1 MTYLNEFL
9 GNLAEKAA
17 EASPKRDSDYIGKD
31 GLLYCGKCRTPKQYR
46 LPQEFAA
53 YVPGGIMNCLCACEA
68 ARRDT
73 ERDQERAA
81 QEQFMNKIYAG
92 ERRRNCFSDD
102 FYKSMSFAADKGKAP
117 QAIRAAHYYVDN
129 FEKLSAQNMGM
140 MFLGNVGTGKT
151 FAACC
156 IANALIEKGYS
167 AWVVT
172 ASDLIRAAGNFNTN
186 EETFFKLRDVDLL
199 IVDDI
204 GTQSNS
210 EHNLGLLFDVIDK
223 RYKAGKPLVVT
234 SNLTA
239 ENLRNAPNMGLKR
252 IYDRLIEMC
261 SCPIS
266 PVVLTGKSL
275 RGDIGKEK
283 HSGLNSEPQSLK

>member
-1 MTYLNEFL
+1 MSPPNDSLNCSS
-9 GNLAEKAA
+9 A
-17 EASPKRDSDYIGKD
+17 
-31 GLLYCGKCRTPKQYR
+31 
-46 LPQEFAA
+46 
-53 YVPGGIMNCLCACEA
+53 M
-68 ARRDT
+68 
-73 ERDQERAA
+73 
-81 QEQFMNKIYAG
+81 
-92 ERRRNCFSDD
+92 RRRNCFSDD

-117 QAIRAAHYYVDN
+117 KAIDAAHYFVDN
-129 FEKLSAQNMGM
+129 FERLAAENMGM

-172 ASDLIRAAGNFNTN
+172 ASDLIRAAGSFGTS
-186 EETFFKLRDVDLL
+186 EETFFKLCEVDLL

-223 RYKAGKPLVVT
+223 RYKAGKPLVIT

-283 HSGLNSEPQSLK
+283 HSGSNGEPRSLK

>member
-1 MTYLNEFL
+1 MDTIGEII

-17 EASPKRDSDYIGKD
+17 EASSPKCDGDYIGED

-81 QEQFMNKIYAG
+81 QEQFMSKIYEG

-117 QAIRAAHYYVDN
+117 KAIDAAHYFVDN
-129 FEKLSAQNMGM
+129 FEKLSAQNMGL

-172 ASDLIRAAGNFNTN
+172 ASDLIRAAGNFNTS
-186 EETFFKLRDVDLL
+186 EETFFKLRGVDLL

-239 ENLRNAPNMGLKR
+239 GELKNPQDMKLHR
-252 IYDRLIEMC
+252 IYSRLNEAC

-266 PVVLTGKSL
+266 PVILTGKSI
-275 RGDIGKEK
+275 RDEIARSK
-283 HSGLNSEPQSLK
+283 HEAVI

>member
-1 MTYLNEFL
+1 MAFS
-9 GNLAEKAA
+9 A
-17 EASPKRDSDYIGKD
+17 
-31 GLLYCGKCRTPKQYR
+31 
-46 LPQEFAA
+46 LPQKFAA
-53 YVPGGIMNCLCACEA
+53 CTPTGFINVLCACKAESN
-68 ARRDT
+68 RQEK
-73 ERDQERAA
+73 ERDSAA
-81 QEQFMNKIYAG
+81 QERFINNIHVG
-92 ERRRNCFSDD
+92 ERRRDCFSDD

-117 QAIRAAHYYVDN
+117 RAIEAAHYFVDN
-129 FEKLSAQNMGM
+129 FEKLAAENMGL

-172 ASDLIRAAGNFNTN
+172 ASDLIRAAGCFSTS

-210 EHNLGLLFDVIDK
+210 ERNLGLLFEVIDK
-223 RYKAGKPLVVT
+223 RYKAGKPLVIT
-234 SNLTA
+234 TNLTA
-239 ENLRNAPNMGLKR
+239 ENLRNAPNTGLKR

-261 SCPIS
+261 SCTIS

-283 HSGLNSEPQSLK
+283 HSGSSGEPQSLK